1 MTINSENPKQ
11 TEYLLMQMLNRS
23 DPNMLEIPNPAEL
36 DSAQVHDA
44 VHGTQWGYGR
54 MQDVSLD
61 R

>member
-11 TEYLLMQMLNRS
+11 TEYLLMQMLKKPDQNT
-23 DPNMLEIPNPAEL
+23 LELPDLSEAN
-36 DSAQVHDA
+36 SAQVHEA
-44 VHGTQWGYGR
+44 VHGTQWGYRR